1 MKTIIKS
8 IALISLLIACSCAK
22 DELVTGYILS
32 QSPVSVEY
40 PTSETPITLDVTITM
55 NYIGGEYVFTADR
68 VFPCDIKFKA
78 YSKYGGVSFFGMKKG
93 TIQVSHPFL
102 CSDTNAP
109 RDFYLIGGLV
119 HWKCNNEE
127 KNEYVDGNV
136 TYHFLYSLPG
146 ISASDGDE

>member
-8 IALISLLIACSCAK
+8 IALISLLIACSCTK
-22 DELVTGYILS
+22 DEPVTGYIMN
-32 QSPVSVEY
+32 QNPVSVEY

-55 NYIGGEYVFTADR
+55 EYIGGEYVFTANR

-93 TIQVSHPFL
+93 TTQVRHPFHHG
-102 CSDTNAP
+102 DTNAP
-109 RDFYLIGGLV
+109 RDFYLISSLV

-146 ISASDGDE
+146 NSASDSDK

>member
-1 MKTIIKS
+1 MKTIIKP
-8 IALISLLIACSCAK
+8 IALISLLIACSCTK

-78 YSKYGGVSFFGMKKG
+78 CSKYGGVSFFGMKKG
-93 TIQVSHPFL
+93 STQLSHPFHRG
-102 CSDTNAP
+102 DTNAP
-109 RDFYLIGGLV
+109 RDFYLITSLV
-119 HWKCNNEE
+119 HWKCNNED

-136 TYHFLYSLPG
+136 TYRFLYSLSG
-146 ISASDGDE
+146 NSASDSDD